1 MSLLWRALINGIAIF
16 VAALVLSP
24 NISWGNVD
32 YGMGE
37 MGRYLSLGLTGLVLG
52 LVNAVVRPILVVL
65 TLPITLMTLGLFML
79 VINGLMLLL
88 VSNIPMLGFSVNG
101 VLWAIIGS
109 IVISIVGTVLSMVLP
124 D

>member
-1 MSLLWRALINGIAIF
+1 MSLLWRALINGAAIF
-16 VAALVLSP
+16 VAALLLSP

-37 MGRYLSLGLTGLVLG
+37 IGRYLSLGLTGLVLG

-109 IVISIVGTVLSMVLP
+109 VVISIVGTLLSMVLP